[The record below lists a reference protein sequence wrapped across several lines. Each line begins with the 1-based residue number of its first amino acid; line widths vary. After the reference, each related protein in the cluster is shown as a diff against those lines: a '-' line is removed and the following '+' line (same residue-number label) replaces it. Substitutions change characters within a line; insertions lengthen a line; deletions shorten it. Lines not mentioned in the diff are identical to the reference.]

1 MKKLATIL
9 TVLFALDAL
18 ACRFNVRDVGFVDL
32 GSEKYRLFVFVPDA
46 TPAAEIESLKSIA
59 YATYLESNVK
69 ADVLTASAAAK
80 GEAAPFL
87 PANLKQAKAV
97 LVSVDGKRS
106 LPVLLSVGGKSLSVS
121 AWDGLESVFDSPR
134 RNSVV
139 SKVYEHYG
147 VILIVEGKNADENL
161 RISKMAN
168 TVVVSITSK
177 MDRLEKEIREPPV
190 VEVISAKEFAGE
202 RAFMWSLGITEIAET
217 PQVAVLYG
225 RGRIIGPVLRDA
237 RLDERSL
244 AAIVNT
250 IGLNCECGL
259 DRKWMQGTM
268 IPQKWDEDVRKQFAD
283 QLGFDPESPAIR
295 IEMSQILSKGGKG
308 AGVNRQPTI
317 GGTLDDLL
325 MGYREGSLNS
335 AETESTPEAPK
346 PAASGKSKTA
356 VLRPAVPAKS
366 KIAVPKPAT
375 TQPRS
380 GFSFFGWMMMAG
392 VPILV
397 AGGIILLLGRK
408 RDS

>member
-1 MKKLATIL
+1 MKKLAAIL
-9 TVLFALDAL
+9 TALFALDAL

-32 GSEKYRLFVFVPDA
+32 GSEKYRLLVFVPDA

-69 ADVLTASAAAK
+69 SDVLTASAAAK
-80 GEAAPFL
+80 GEAAQFL
-87 PANLKQAKAV
+87 PVNLKEAQAI
-97 LVSVDGKRS
+97 LISVDGNRS
-106 LPVLLSVGGKSLSVS
+106 LPVLLSVDGKSLSVS

-147 VILIVEGKNADENL
+147 VILVVEGKNADENL
-161 RISKMAN
+161 RIRKMVN
-168 TVVVSITSK
+168 TVVASIASK
-177 MDRLEKEIREPPV
+177 MDKLEKEIREPPV
-190 VEVISAKEFAGE
+190 VEVISVKEFAGE
-202 RAFMWSLGITEIAET
+202 RVFMWSLGITEISET

-225 RGRIIGPVLRDA
+225 RGRIIGPVLRNA
-237 RLDERSL
+237 QLDERSL

-268 IPQKWDEDVRKQFAD
+268 IPQKWSEEVRKRFAD

-295 IEMSQILSKGGKG
+295 IEMSQILSKGGQGQG
-308 AGVNRQPTI
+308 ANRQTEI

-325 MGYREGSLNS
+325 MGYREGSLNPTK
-335 AETESTPEAPK
+335 AESTPEAAK
-346 PAASGKSKTA
+346 PVAPAKSKTA
-356 VLRPAVPAKS
+356 APRPPA
-366 KIAVPKPAT
+366 
-375 TQPRS
+375 TQPRA
-380 GFSFFGWMMMAG
+380 GFSFFGWMMMVG

-397 AGGIILLLGRK
+397 AGGVILLLGRK

>member
-32 GSEKYRLFVFVPDA
+32 GSEKYRLFIFVPDA

-87 PANLKQAKAV
+87 PDSLKQAQAV

-106 LPVLLSVGGKSLSVS
+106 LPVLLSVDGKSLSVS

-161 RISKMAN
+161 RIRKMAN
-168 TVVVSITSK
+168 TVVASITSK
-177 MDRLEKEIREPPV
+177 MDKLEKEIREPPV

-268 IPQKWDEDVRKQFAD
+268 IPQKWDEDVQKRFAD

-295 IEMSQILSKGGKG
+295 IEMSQILAKG
-308 AGVNRQPTI
+308 AGANRQPPI

-325 MGYREGSLNS
+325 MGYREGSLNP
-335 AETESTPEAPK
+335 AKAESTSEAPK
-346 PAASGKSKTA
+346 PAA
-356 VLRPAVPAKS
+356 PAKS
-366 KIAVPKPAT
+366 EIAVPKPPA
-375 TQPRS
+375 TQPRA

>member
-1 MKKLATIL
+1 MKKLAAIL
-9 TVLFALDAL
+9 TALFALDAS

-69 ADVLTASAAAK
+69 SDVLTASTAAK
-80 GEAAPFL
+80 GEAAQFL
-87 PANLKQAKAV
+87 PVNLKEAQAI
-97 LVSVDGKRS
+97 LISVDGNRS
-106 LPVLLSVGGKSLSVS
+106 LPVLLSVDGKSLSVS

-147 VILIVEGKNADENL
+147 VILVVEGKNADENL

-168 TVVVSITSK
+168 TVVASITSK
-177 MDRLEKEIREPPV
+177 MDKLEKEIREPPV
-190 VEVISAKEFAGE
+190 VEVISVKEFAGE
-202 RAFMWSLGITEIAET
+202 RVFMWSLGITEISET

-268 IPQKWDEDVRKQFAD
+268 IPQKWDEEVRKRFAD
-283 QLGFDPESPAIR
+283 QLGFDPDSPAIR
-295 IEMSQILSKGGKG
+295 IEMSQILSKGGQGQG
-308 AGVNRQPTI
+308 ANRQTEI

-325 MGYREGSLNS
+325 MGYREGSLNPS
-335 AETESTPEAPK
+335 KAESIPEAAK
-346 PAASGKSKTA
+346 PVAPAKSKTA
-356 VLRPAVPAKS
+356 APRPPA
-366 KIAVPKPAT
+366 
-375 TQPRS
+375 TQPRA
-380 GFSFFGWMMMAG
+380 GFSFFGWMMMVG

-397 AGGIILLLGRK
+397 AGGVILLLGRK

>member
-1 MKKLATIL
+1 MKKLAAIL
-9 TVLFALDAL
+9 TALFALDAS

-32 GSEKYRLFVFVPDA
+32 DSEKYRLFVFVPDA

-69 ADVLTASAAAK
+69 SDVLTASTAAK
-80 GEAAPFL
+80 GEAAQFL
-87 PANLKQAKAV
+87 PVNLKEAQAI
-97 LVSVDGKRS
+97 LISVDGNRS
-106 LPVLLSVGGKSLSVS
+106 LPVLLSVDGKSLSVS

-147 VILIVEGKNADENL
+147 VILVVEGKNADENL
-161 RISKMAN
+161 RIRKMVN
-168 TVVVSITSK
+168 TVVASIASK
-177 MDRLEKEIREPPV
+177 MDKLEKEIREPPV
-190 VEVISAKEFAGE
+190 VEVISVKEFAGE
-202 RAFMWSLGITEIAET
+202 RVFMWSLGITEISET

-225 RGRIIGPVLRDA
+225 RGRIIGPVLRNA
-237 RLDERSL
+237 QLDERSL

-268 IPQKWDEDVRKQFAD
+268 IPQKWSEEVRKRFAD

-295 IEMSQILSKGGKG
+295 IEMSQILSKGGQGQG
-308 AGVNRQPTI
+308 ANRQTEI

-325 MGYREGSLNS
+325 MGYREGSLNPS
-335 AETESTPEAPK
+335 KAESIPEAAK
-346 PAASGKSKTA
+346 PVAPAKSKTA
-356 VLRPAVPAKS
+356 APRPPA
-366 KIAVPKPAT
+366 
-375 TQPRS
+375 TQPRA
-380 GFSFFGWMMMAG
+380 GFSFFGWMMMVG

-397 AGGIILLLGRK
+397 AGGVILLLGRK